1 MVSEVGMMRTAR
13 HRTQISLEGWQYQ
26 VLLEVAKR
34 EKKTLS
40 QVVREVLSEK
50 FFSKWVQRVDED
62 PIWGIIGIGSGDGSP
77 VAREHDKYLDHLEGK
92 RRKRKKK

>member
-1 MVSEVGMMRTAR
+1 MMRTSR

-34 EKKTLS
+34 ERKTLS
-40 QVVREVLSEK
+40 QIVREVLSEK
-50 FFSKWVQRVDED
+50 LFSKCVQRVDQD

-77 VAREHDKYLDHLEGK
+77 VAREHDRYLYHLESK
-92 RRKRKKK
+92 YRKRKKK